1 MQKSQRDSIIGRLS
15 PEDRQNFRRVLGEVK
30 TQLKAESRERI
41 PARRTLEVCG
51 DELNPE
57 IREALQSVINR
68 DEMGP
73 NIGQV
78 PPEINL
84 KLMGSEDRVQLSSF
98 QGKRPVALV
107 FGSYT

>member
-30 TQLKAESRERI
+30 TQLQAESKERI
-41 PARRTLEVCG
+41 PARRVLEVCG
-51 DELNPE
+51 DELSRE
-57 IREALQSVINR
+57 IQDALQSIIKR

-73 NIGQV
+73 KIGQV
-78 PPEINL
+78 PPDINL
-84 KLMGSEDRVQLSSF
+84 KLMGSEERVQLASF

>member
-41 PARRTLEVCG
+41 PARRILEICG
-51 DELNPE
+51 DELSQE
-57 IREALQSVINR
+57 IREALQSVIKR

-73 NIGQV
+73 NIGQA
-78 PPEINL
+78 PPNINL
-84 KLMGSEDRVQLSSF
+84 KLMGSEERVQISSF

>member
-30 TQLKAESRERI
+30 TQLKAESKERI
-41 PARRTLEVCG
+41 PARRVLEVCG
-51 DELNPE
+51 DELSRE
-57 IREALQSVINR
+57 IQDALQSIIKR

-73 NIGQV
+73 KIGQV
-78 PPEINL
+78 PPDINL
-84 KLMGSEDRVQLSSF
+84 KLMGSEERVQLASF